1 MTILC
6 ACAAVA
12 QWASLYEPIAAA
24 NGLDARVVA
33 TVIWVESR
41 GKADVISEVG
51 AVGLMGVVPYC
62 YKVADILDP
71 AANIRIGAQR
81 LAYGL
86 AAGGSIRRAL
96 IAYHVGADGAE
107 RLGWER
113 SLDGQAYLTAFR
125 TGWAECWPGQPLPW
139 AMPAREPEE

>member
-1 MTILC
+1 MSIIC

-12 QWASLYEPIAAA
+12 QWASLYEPIAKA

-41 GKADVISEVG
+41 GKADVISEAG
-51 AVGLMGVVPYC
+51 AVGLMGVVPYRDL
-62 YKVADILDP
+62 VEDILVP
-71 AANIRIGAQR
+71 AVNIRIGAQR
-81 LAYGL
+81 LAMNVSR
-86 AAGGSIRRAL
+86 GGSVRRGL
-96 IAYHVGADGAE
+96 IAYHIGVDGAT

-113 SLDGQAYLTAFR
+113 SIDGQVFLLAFVD
-125 TGWAECWPGQPLPW
+125 GWDACWPGQPLPW